1 MKPKVPDSAE
11 QIGELK
17 RLLRQAV
24 AERDRLST
32 EVKSLREAGRPE
44 LGDAPRTEDG
54 AAPLSEGEQG
64 QAIVEAIVTSVPI
77 AIAYLDRDLVFV
89 RSNPAHCKLLGLPA
103 DRIIGRKVSEL
114 PNEIE
119 KATEAQM
126 RTVLTSGQSLHEAAI
141 PFTMTG
147 AQGEPRLSYWDFT
160 FIPVLRDEEVVGLI
174 IVADDVSDRV
184 QGERL
189 QREKI
194 EALRQADRLKDQFLG
209 ILSHELRT
217 PINAITGFGSLLTDE
232 IAGPLNK
239 TQHEYLQKML
249 AGAETLLS
257 LINDLLDMSRIQAGK
272 FELFKEPMRFDMAA
286 RHVIDSLAPLAG
298 KKALEVRDEVPE
310 DLPDVIAD
318 RQRVVQILTNLVG
331 NAIKFT
337 PVGGRIVLRACI
349 EASHLRCE
357 VEDTGIGI
365 APQHMSKLFNPFTQ
379 ADMSNTRQAGGT
391 GLGLSICKAL
401 VEAHGGEI
409 GVTSQVARG
418 SVFWF
423 TLPLDRPPG
432 PPAAGPATPGS

>member
-1 MKPKVPDSAE
+1 MPESAE

-17 RLLRQAV
+17 KLLRQAV
-24 AERDRLST
+24 AERDRLCE
-32 EVKSLREAGRPE
+32 EVETLRKVGRAEPAE
-44 LGDAPRTEDG
+44 GPPAEDG
-54 AAPLSEGEQG
+54 ATPLGGGEQG
-64 QAIVEAIVTSVPI
+64 RAIVEAIVTTVPT
-77 AIAYLDRDLVFV
+77 AIAYLDRELVFL

-103 DRIIGRKVSEL
+103 EAIIGRKVSEL
-114 PNEIE
+114 PTEIE
-119 KATEAQM
+119 KATEADMQ
-126 RTVLTSGQSLHEAAI
+126 TVLSSGQSIHRSAM
-141 PFTMTG
+141 PFTRTG
-147 AQGEPRLSYWDFT
+147 EGGAPRPTYWDFT
-160 FIPVLRDEEVVGLI
+160 FIPVLREEEVVGLI
-174 IVADDVSDRV
+174 VVADDVSDRV
-184 QGERL
+184 DGERL

-239 TQHEYLQKML
+239 AQHEYLEKML
-249 AGAETLLS
+249 TGADTLLS

-272 FELFKEPMRFDMAA
+272 FELFKDPMRFDAA
-286 RHVIDSLAPLAG
+286 VRHVVDSLAPLAG

-337 PVGGRIVLRACI
+337 PVGGRVVVRARI
-349 EASHLRCE
+349 EADHLRCE

-365 APQHMSKLFNPFTQ
+365 APRHMAKLFNPFTQ
-379 ADMSNTRQAGGT
+379 VDMSNTRQAGGT

-409 GVTSQVARG
+409 GVTSHVSGG
-418 SVFWF
+418 SIFWF
-423 TLPLDRPPG
+423 TLPLEGSPRPAGADAGSPG
-432 PPAAGPATPGS
+432 A